1 MTTTEFET
9 APDHA
14 CTPDGGCAVV
24 ARHGARMSQPAVA
37 VPPAM
42 AALQALG
49 GAIAATGVPP
59 STLDLVNVRVSQ
71 INACGVCLL
80 GDLRAARKHGVSDE
94 QLATVAAWREA
105 PFFSDAECAAL
116 ALAEAMT
123 RLADRSDAVPD
134 DVWDGVA
141 RHYDEEARAGLV
153 LAVANINLWNRLNV
167 ATRQVAGA
175 YEW

>member
-9 APDHA
+9 RPDGA
-14 CTPDGGCAVV
+14 CAPDGGCAVV
-24 ARHGARMSQPAVA
+24 DRHGARMGHPAMI

-49 GAIAATGVPP
+49 AAIGETGVPL
-59 STLDLVNVRVSQ
+59 STLDLVNVRASQ

-80 GDLRAARKHGVSDE
+80 GDLRAAKKHGVSDE
-94 QLATVAAWREA
+94 RLALVAAWREA

-123 RLADRSDAVPD
+123 RLSDRSEAVPD
-134 DVWDGVA
+134 DVWDEAA
-141 RHYDEEARAGLV
+141 RHYDEEALAGLV
-153 LAVANINLWNRLNV
+153 LAIANINLWNRLNV
-167 ATRQVAGA
+167 ATQQVAGA